1 MRRTSLQVVSPQGRT
16 DRIQANKRHKIHYY
30 TDTNIDGYV
39 DIAMSQELHKKLD
52 KIDQQIED
60 VGKLCD
66 KKKKE
71 SYEEYKEMLNY
82 ERQLLNQGIKDAIN
96 ELKEKLKE
104 YHEKINFDYKG
115 KFKEVNTQLNNC
127 INSLDKDISYNSR
140 LQCKLDELEED
151 NDFYQRQLENMR
163 DMNYYLKFKLK
174 MKQDEEKTQNDNE
187 KEINSSKNIQSTNEG
202 DENKVQIMNNNES
215 SPLLITTTGNAY
227 KQTKEYQDI
236 KEHIEKDLKFK
247 MDYIIKRI
255 KKDISN
261 TKKDNEKLK
270 NTFRDA
276 YYKNNNIYMNT
287 LKNTINDVSN
297 KSNYEE
303 DSKELPDIYNSSS
316 NENYYSG
323 NDSSTAFGSKSIS
336 SHGYMDKIMKK
347 ETMLRFLE
355 NEEVKK
361 FIYKYLY
368 EV

>member
-247 MDYIIKRI
+247 MDFIIKRI

-261 TKKDNEKLK
+261 TKKEMK
-270 NTFRDA
+270 N
-276 YYKNNNIYMNT
+276 
-287 LKNTINDVSN
+287 
-297 KSNYEE
+297 
-303 DSKELPDIYNSSS
+303 
-316 NENYYSG
+316 
-323 NDSSTAFGSKSIS
+323 
-336 SHGYMDKIMKK
+336 
-347 ETMLRFLE
+347 
-355 NEEVKK
+355 
-361 FIYKYLY
+361 
-368 EV
+368 

>member
-247 MDYIIKRI
+247 MDFIIKRI

-261 TKKDNEKLK
+261 TKKDNEK
-270 NTFRDA
+270 
-276 YYKNNNIYMNT
+276 